1 MLSPALKSKLETS
14 VGVAVVAACGS
25 VVGLL
30 ATPGAIPT
38 TLDGWRPILATALA
52 TAVAAEVAYWRR
64 ELGLTTA
71 LTGTPGTIEQT
82 LESTATTLVKK
93 DLP

>member
-1 MLSPALKSKLETS
+1 MTISPALKSKIETS

-71 LTGTPGTIEQT
+71 LTQGTIEQT
-82 LESTATTLVKK
+82 LESTTLVKK